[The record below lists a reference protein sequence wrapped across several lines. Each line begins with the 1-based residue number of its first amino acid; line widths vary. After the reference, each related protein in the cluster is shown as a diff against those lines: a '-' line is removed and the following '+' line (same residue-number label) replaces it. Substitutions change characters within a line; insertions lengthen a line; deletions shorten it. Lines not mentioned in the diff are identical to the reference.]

1 MVGQTSGA
9 GFIASEEKTLRGKFT
24 LDCPIMAGITIR
36 MNLRTDS
43 MEAKMGDFSERNER
57 YGL

>member
-1 MVGQTSGA
+1 MA
-9 GFIASEEKTLRGKFT
+9 LEEKTLRGKFT
-24 LDCPIMAGITIR
+24 LDCPIMAGITIG

-43 MEAKMGDFSERNER
+43 MEAKLGDFSEKNER